1 MKLAFSTL
9 ASPTWDFET
18 IAARAKE
25 FGYDGVE
32 LRGFLNEAELTASNI
47 FLSDVQKVRRI
58 FEDGGV
64 AIACLSSSIAYTGR
78 KKTDRRM
85 ADDLLRF
92 IDTAHALDC
101 GLVKIADTQVRP

>member
-32 LRGFLNEAELTASNI
+32 LRGFLDTGGIKSSFPVFIVPSRSADINFPLPHTHVLKRKNYATEFITLNDGYKERVYKESVAAFGWCGTA
-47 FLSDVQKVRRI
+47 
-58 FEDGGV
+58 
-64 AIACLSSSIAYTGR
+64 
-78 KKTDRRM
+78 
-85 ADDLLRF
+85 
-92 IDTAHALDC
+92 
-101 GLVKIADTQVRP
+101 